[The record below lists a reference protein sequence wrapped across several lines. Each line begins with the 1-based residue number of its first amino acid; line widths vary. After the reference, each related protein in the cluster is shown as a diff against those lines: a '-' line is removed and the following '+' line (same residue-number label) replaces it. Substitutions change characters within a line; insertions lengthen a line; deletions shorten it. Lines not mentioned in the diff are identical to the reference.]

1 MYRAP
6 EKYDYLKAALEDI
19 IKEVTELK
27 TIKTETNEYTI
38 EYYPGD
44 DWKFLALVTGIL
56 I

>member
-6 EKYDYLKAALEDI
+6 EKYDYLKAALEDN

-38 EYYPGD
+38 E
-44 DWKFLALVTGIL
+44 IL
-56 I
+56 SRGRLMEY